1 MAGESK
7 KGLNVA
13 LWTAQVLLALAFVGS
28 GGMKLK
34 LAGDPSAVP
43 PEMAWVKDSIGLV
56 LFIGISELAGA
67 LGLILPAALRIK
79 PVLTAWAGVGLATV
93 MVLAVGFH
101 LLQHDAGGAVPALVL
116 GGLSSFVAWGRF
128 KAAPIAP
135 K

>member
-13 LWTAQVLLALAFVGS
+13 LWVVQGLLALAFLGS

-34 LAGDPSAVP
+34 LAADPSSAP
-43 PEMAWVKDSIGLV
+43 PEMAWVKDMVWLV
-56 LFIGISELAGA
+56 LFIGLSEVAGA
-67 LGLILPAALRIK
+67 LGLLLPAALRIK
-79 PVLTAWAGVGLATV
+79 PVLTAWAGVGLTVV
-93 MVLAVGFH
+93 MVLAVAFH
-101 LLQHDAGGAVPALVL
+101 VSQGDAGGSAPALVL
-116 GGLSSFVAWGRF
+116 GALSAFVAWGRF